1 MNDFNAM
8 FAFDAGYKYSPR
20 LVELIRSNRQHLGG
34 KLFFD
39 KLLDHRRI
47 SEGAYP

>member
-1 MNDFNAM
+1 MNDFNTV
-8 FAFDAGYKYSPR
+8 FAFDTGYKYSSR
-20 LVELIRSNRQHLGG
+20 LIDAIRLNRQHLGG

-47 SEGAYP
+47 GEGE